1 MTLTGI
7 PMTER
12 AVVNEYKAITKEYAY
27 DEDIFNEDESKVNI
41 LKYIIFNKL
50 NQVDRTIILLYTD
63 YQSYRKLGRR
73 MGMSHMTIR
82 TEVLRIRKI
91 ILEEYERITADKCLS
106 DLHS

>member
-1 MTLTGI
+1 MS
-7 PMTER
+7 ER

-27 DEDIFNEDESKVNI
+27 KEDIFNEDEPRANI
-41 LKYIIFNKL
+41 LKYIIFKKL

-82 TEVLRIRKI
+82 TEVLRIKKI
-91 ILEEYERITADKCLS
+91 ILEEYERIIDNQCPC
-106 DLHS
+106 DIHS